1 MLEMHEDQSIDSVT
15 TEEQRLDISDK
26 ALFDSEF
33 FQTAKN
39 KNKLLRV
46 ALLNSYLKGQ
56 SHLIEVDSNTILTGR
71 NSAGKTTLMGAIVP
85 FLVPSLAVS
94 LKSQR
99 CIKAL
104 WNSICLM
111 PTAILFTNT

>member
-1 MLEMHEDQSIDSVT
+1 MLEMREDQSIDSVT
-15 TEEQRLDISDK
+15 AEEQRLDISNK

-85 FLVPSLAVS
+85 FFGTKLSSISISDIDNIWIIAVI
-94 LKSQR
+94 Q
-99 CIKAL
+99 I
-104 WNSICLM
+104 IVH
-111 PTAILFTNT
+111 